1 MKRHA
6 SCVIENDTPDTEA
19 AAPITTN
26 EDLNTIIRD
35 YKKAKFL
42 AVDTEFIRERTY
54 YPQLCLIQVS
64 DGVKAAAIDPLAKN
78 LDLTPV
84 WGLMRDQKIT
94 KVFHAGS
101 QDMEIFLHLMGD
113 LPRPIYDTQIAAM
126 VCGLGDQVGYDK
138 LVKSMLDQDI
148 DKTSRFTD
156 WSKRPLSNRQIMYA
170 LDDVI
175 YLARLYPI
183 MLEKLESEKR
193 NHWLDEEY
201 AKSNDPAT
209 YSVDPQFAWQKLK
222 VRNMRPAA
230 LLRLMHLAAWR
241 ENEAQTRN
249 IPRNRVIRDE
259 TLIDLSGSNPQ
270 DRNGF
275 ANIRNFPGGKD
286 GKLIAPI
293 QKILKKVASLPA
305 SSLPVNE
312 KRGSSKRP
320 PAAVM
325 ELLRVLLKHVTDKH
339 GIAPRL
345 IASADELEALATDDH
360 APIRALAGW
369 RREIFGELALRLKRG
384 EIALAVR
391 NGKILL
397 MEHDKKLGEIVH
409 AAKQ

>member
-1 MKRHA
+1 MERHA
-6 SCVIENDTPDTEA
+6 SCVIDNDTNDNQA

-26 EDLNTIIRD
+26 EDLNAIIKDFKR
-35 YKKAKFL
+35 AKFL

-54 YPQLCLIQVS
+54 YPQLCLIQIS
-64 DGVKAAAIDPLAKN
+64 DGVKAVAIDPLAKN

-94 KVFHAGS
+94 KVFHAGN

-113 LPRPIYDTQIAAM
+113 LPQPIYDTQIAAM

-138 LVKSMLDQDI
+138 LVKSMLNQDI

-156 WSKRPLSNRQIMYA
+156 WSNRPLSNRQILYA

-183 MLEKLESEKR
+183 MLKKLENENR
-193 NHWLDEEY
+193 NHWLDDEY
-201 AKSNDPAT
+201 EKSNDPAT
-209 YSVDPQFAWQKLK
+209 YSVDPRLAWQKLK

-241 ENEAQTRN
+241 EIEAQTRN

-286 GKLIAPI
+286 GKLVAPI
-293 QKILKKVASLPA
+293 QRILEKVAALPS
-305 SSLPVNE
+305 SSLPVQK
-312 KRGSSKRP
+312 KRGSGKRP

-339 GIAPRL
+339 EIAPRL
-345 IASADELEALATDDH
+345 IASVEELEALATDDN
-360 APIRALAGW
+360 AQIRALAGW

-384 EIALAVR
+384 QIALAVK
-391 NGKILL
+391 NEKILL
-397 MEHDKKLGEIVH
+397 IEHDEK
-409 AAKQ
+409 

>member
-6 SCVIENDTPDTEA
+6 SCAIDNDEKKTEA

-26 EDLNTIIRD
+26 EALDTIVRD
-35 YKKAKFL
+35 YRGAKFL

-54 YPQLCLIQVS
+54 YPQLCLIQIS

-78 LDLTPV
+78 LDLTPI
-84 WGLMRDQKIT
+84 WKLMRDQKIT

-138 LVKSMLDQDI
+138 LVKSMLNQDI

-156 WSKRPLSNRQIMYA
+156 WSKRPLSNRQILYA

-183 MLEKLESEKR
+183 MLRKLESEKR
-193 NHWLDEEY
+193 SHWLDEEH

-209 YSVDPQFAWQKLK
+209 YSVDPRSAWQKLK

-241 ENEAQTRN
+241 EIEAQTRN

-270 DRNGF
+270 NRDGF

-286 GKLIAPI
+286 GKLVAPI
-293 QKILKKVASLPA
+293 QKILEKVASLPT
-305 SSLPVNE
+305 SSLPVH
-312 KRGSSKRP
+312 KKSGFTKRP
-320 PAAVM
+320 PTAVM

-339 GIAPRL
+339 RIAPRL
-345 IASADELEALATDDH
+345 IASADELEALASDDN

-384 EIALAVR
+384 EIALAVK
-391 NGKILL
+391 NGKMLL
-397 MEHDKKLGEIVH
+397 MEHEER
-409 AAKQ
+409 

>member
-6 SCVIENDTPDTEA
+6 SCAIDNDANKTEA

-26 EDLNTIIRD
+26 QALNAITKDFKR
-35 YKKAKFL
+35 AKFL

-54 YPQLCLIQVS
+54 YPQLCLIQIS
-64 DGVKAAAIDPLAKN
+64 DGIISAAIDPLAKN
-78 LDLTPV
+78 LDLTPI
-84 WGLMRDQKIT
+84 WELMRDKNIT

-113 LPRPIYDTQIAAM
+113 LPGPIYDTQIAAM

-138 LVKSMLDQDI
+138 LVKSILNQDI

-156 WSKRPLSNRQIMYA
+156 WSKRPLSNRQILYA

-183 MLEKLESEKR
+183 MLKKLESEKR
-193 NHWLDEEY
+193 SHWLDEEY

-209 YSVDPQFAWQKLK
+209 YSVEPQLAWQKLK

-241 ENEAQTRN
+241 EIEAQTRN

-270 DRNGF
+270 NRDGF

-286 GKLIAPI
+286 GKLVAPI
-293 QKILKKVASLPA
+293 QKILEKVASLPA
-305 SSLPVNE
+305 SSMPVHE
-312 KRGSSKRP
+312 KRSFAKRP
-320 PAAVM
+320 PTAVM

-339 GIAPRL
+339 EIAPDLLHRL
-345 IASADELEALATDDH
+345 MNWKPLPAMTMPRSAHL
-360 APIRALAGW
+360 PAG
-369 RREIFGELALRLKRG
+369 
-384 EIALAVR
+384 AV
-391 NGKILL
+391 KSSVSW
-397 MEHDKKLGEIVH
+397 HYD
-409 AAKQ
+409 

>member
-6 SCVIENDTPDTEA
+6 SGAIDNDTNKTEA
-19 AAPITTN
+19 EAPITTN
-26 EDLNTIIRD
+26 EALDKIVKD
-35 YKKAKFL
+35 YKRAKFL

-54 YPQLCLIQVS
+54 YPQLCLIQIS
-64 DGVKAAAIDPLAKN
+64 DGVRAAAIDPLAKD
-78 LDLTPV
+78 LDLTPL
-84 WGLMRDQKIT
+84 WKLMRDQKIT

-138 LVKSMLDQDI
+138 LVKSILDKDI

-156 WSKRPLSNRQIMYA
+156 WSKRPLNNRQILYA

-175 YLARLYPI
+175 YLAQLYPI
-183 MLEKLESEKR
+183 MLKKLESENR
-193 NHWLDEEY
+193 DHWLDEEY
-201 AKSNDPAT
+201 EKSNDPAT
-209 YSVDPQFAWQKLK
+209 YSVDPKLAWQKLK
-222 VRNMRPAA
+222 VRNMRPTA

-241 ENEAQTRN
+241 EIEAQTRN

-270 DRNGF
+270 DRDGF

-286 GKLIAPI
+286 GKLVAPI
-293 QKILKKVASLPA
+293 QKILKKVESLPA
-305 SSLPVNE
+305 SSLPVPE
-312 KRGSSKRP
+312 KQGFTKRP

-339 GIAPRL
+339 AIAPRL
-345 IASADELEALATDDH
+345 IASADELEVLASDNN
-360 APIRALAGW
+360 APIRALTGW

-384 EIALAVR
+384 EIALAVK

-397 MEHDKKLGEIVH
+397 IEHNEKTN
-409 AAKQ
+409 

>member
-6 SCVIENDTPDTEA
+6 SCPIDNDADKIEA
-19 AAPITTN
+19 AAPIITN
-26 EDLNTIIRD
+26 EALNTIISD
-35 YKKAKFL
+35 YKRAKFL

-54 YPQLCLIQVS
+54 YPQLCLIQIS
-64 DGVKAAAIDPLAKN
+64 DGVTAAAIDPLAKN
-78 LDLTPV
+78 LDLTPI
-84 WGLMRDQKIT
+84 WKLMRDQKIT

-138 LVKSMLDQDI
+138 LVKSILDRDI

-156 WSKRPLSNRQIMYA
+156 WSKRPLSNRQILYA

-175 YLARLYPI
+175 YLAQLYPI
-183 MLEKLESEKR
+183 MLKKLASENR
-193 NHWLDEEY
+193 DHWLDEEY

-209 YSVDPQFAWQKLK
+209 YSVDPQLAWQKLK
-222 VRNMRPAA
+222 VRNMRPTA

-241 ENEAQTRN
+241 EIEAQTRN

-270 DRNGF
+270 DRDGF

-286 GKLIAPI
+286 GKLVAPI
-293 QKILKKVASLPA
+293 QKILTKVEALPP
-305 SSLPVNE
+305 SSLPVPE
-312 KRGSSKRP
+312 KRGFAKRP

-339 GIAPRL
+339 EIAPRL
-345 IASADELEALATDDH
+345 IASADELEALASDDN

-384 EIALAVR
+384 EIALAVK

-397 MEHDKKLGEIVH
+397 IEHNEETS
-409 AAKQ
+409 

>member
-1 MKRHA
+1 MKRYA
-6 SCVIENDTPDTEA
+6 SNAIDNDVKNTEA
-19 AAPITTN
+19 AAPIATN
-26 EDLNTIIRD
+26 EELNIIVKD
-35 YKKAKFL
+35 YMRAEFL

-54 YPQLCLIQVS
+54 YPQLCLIQIS
-64 DGVKAAAIDPLAKN
+64 DGIKAAAIDPLAKN
-78 LDLTPV
+78 LDLSPI
-84 WGLMRDQKIT
+84 WKLMRNQNIT

-113 LPRPIYDTQIAAM
+113 LPQPIYDTQIAAM

-138 LVKSMLDQDI
+138 LVKSMLDHDI

-156 WSKRPLSNRQIMYA
+156 WSKRPLSNRQILYA

-183 MLEKLESEKR
+183 MLKKLKNEKR
-193 NHWLDEEY
+193 DHWLNEEY

-209 YSVDPQFAWQKLK
+209 YSVDPLSAWQKLK

-241 ENEAQTRN
+241 EIEAQTRN
-249 IPRNRVIRDE
+249 MPRNRVIRDE

-270 DRNGF
+270 SRDGF

-286 GKLIAPI
+286 GKLVAPI

-305 SSLPVNE
+305 SSLPVHE
-312 KRGSSKRP
+312 KQGSAKRA

-325 ELLRVLLKHVTDKH
+325 ELLRVLLKHVTDKNE
-339 GIAPRL
+339 IAPRL
-345 IASADELEALATDDH
+345 IASADELEALASDDN

-384 EIALAVR
+384 EIALAVK
-391 NGKILL
+391 NEKILVV
-397 MEHDKKLGEIVH
+397 EHKENTSSSY
-409 AAKQ
+409 

>member
-6 SCVIENDTPDTEA
+6 SCAIDNDAEKTEA

-26 EDLNTIIRD
+26 EALNAITKDFKR
-35 YKKAKFL
+35 AKFL

-54 YPQLCLIQVS
+54 YPQLCLIQIS
-64 DGVKAAAIDPLAKN
+64 DGVISAAIDPLAKN
-78 LDLTPV
+78 LDLTPI
-84 WGLMRDQKIT
+84 WELMRDKNIT

-138 LVKSMLDQDI
+138 LVKSMLNQDI

-156 WSKRPLSNRQIMYA
+156 WSKRPLSNRQILYA

-183 MLEKLESEKR
+183 MLKKLESEKR
-193 NHWLDEEY
+193 SHWLDEEY

-209 YSVDPQFAWQKLK
+209 YSVDPQLAWQKLK

-241 ENEAQTRN
+241 EIEAQTRN

-270 DRNGF
+270 NRDGF

-286 GKLIAPI
+286 GKLVAPI
-293 QKILKKVASLPA
+293 QKILEKVASLPA
-305 SSLPVNE
+305 SSMPVHK
-312 KRGSSKRP
+312 KRSFAKRP
-320 PAAVM
+320 PTAVM

-339 GIAPRL
+339 EIAPRL
-345 IASADELEALATDDH
+345 IASADELEALASDDN

-384 EIALAVR
+384 EIALAVK

-397 MEHDKKLGEIVH
+397 MEHEKR
-409 AAKQ
+409 